1 MYHEFEKSNAK
12 VIQLKKKMSLQVF
25 VTAKSTASIL
35 IDPTC
40 EQRSEF

>member
-1 MYHEFEKSNAK
+1 MNLKK
-12 VIQLKKKMSLQVF
+12 VMPKLFSKKKMSLQVF